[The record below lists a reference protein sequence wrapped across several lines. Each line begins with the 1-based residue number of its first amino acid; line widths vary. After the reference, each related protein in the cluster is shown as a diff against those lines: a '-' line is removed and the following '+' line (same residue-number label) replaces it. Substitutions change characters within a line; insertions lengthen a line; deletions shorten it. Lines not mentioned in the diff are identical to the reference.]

1 MKILVTGGAGFIGS
15 NFIHMVLDK
24 RDDYSIVNVDLLT
37 YAGNL
42 DNLKSI
48 EKNRN
53 YKFVKADISD
63 REAMD
68 TLFKNENFD
77 WVINFAAESHVDRS
91 IENPEIFIQSNIIGT
106 QVLLDMSKIYGVKR
120 YLQVS
125 TDEVYGSLGKTGYFT
140 ENSSIKPSSP
150 YSASKTS
157 ADMYVN
163 AYYKTFGVPTLITR
177 CSNNYGPFQFPE
189 KLIPLVISN
198 ARADKD
204 IPVYGDG
211 KNIRDWLFVEDHC
224 EAILTVI
231 EKGEVGSVYN
241 VGGNNE
247 IQNIDIV
254 KLILKHLGKPES
266 LITYVKDRLGHDK
279 RYAIDATK
287 IKDELGWEP
296 KYRFEEAIKSTID
309 WYISNDEWLENILS
323 GEYKEY
329 YKKMY
334 GNI

>member
-1 MKILVTGGAGFIGS
+1 MS
-15 NFIHMVLDK
+15 
-24 RDDYSIVNVDLLT
+24 
-37 YAGNL
+37 
-42 DNLKSI
+42 
-48 EKNRN
+48 
-53 YKFVKADISD
+53 
-63 REAMD
+63 
-68 TLFKNENFD
+68 
-77 WVINFAAESHVDRS
+77 
-91 IENPEIFIQSNIIGT
+91 EIT
-106 QVLLDMSKIYGVKR
+106 
-120 YLQVS
+120 
-125 TDEVYGSLGKTGYFT
+125 
-140 ENSSIKPSSP
+140 PSSP

-198 ARADKD
+198 ARAGKN

-211 KNIRDWLFVEDHC
+211 KNVRDWLFVEDHC
-224 EAILTVI
+224 EAILTVV

-279 RYAIDATK
+279 RYAIDAEK
-287 IKDELGWEP
+287 IKEDLGWEP
-296 KYRFEEAIKSTID
+296 KYRFEEAIKDTID
-309 WYISNDEWLENILS
+309 WYISNDDWLNNILS
-323 GEYKEY
+323 GDYQDY
-329 YKKMY
+329 YQKMY
-334 GNI
+334 GEK